1 MADKIKLG
9 VYGAGRGEHLVASAE
24 LNGFELTAICDR
36 CEPLLRRAKKK
47 YGDRHIAF
55 YRDYDEFLAHDFDAV
70 IVANYAT
77 EHADAVIK
85 ALASG
90 RHVMSECMAMFTM
103 AEGVRLVEAV
113 ERYGKV
119 YFFAENYPFMRQN
132 LEMARLYQSGDM
144 GRFLYGEGEYIH
156 PATVDQRVS
165 LMSGPEH
172 WRSWLPVTY
181 YCTHSMGPV
190 MLITGTMPVQVNGL
204 IVPHDYDDVHQ
215 NGLGSIKM
223 DDCMSILMCT
233 MDNGALAKIMP
244 CAKLKD
250 HGNRC
255 RICCNKGSMEWGQGH
270 DGILRVHRE
279 PFDCPEGTAP
289 NACYH
294 PGWPEGFQDAGS
306 QGHGGGDYFTTYYFA
321 QAIREGSKPKI
332 DVYMA
337 TAMTA
342 IGIQGYKSALQG
354 GVPMEVP
361 DFRKPEVRD
370 RYRHDEWNPDPA
382 RHREG
387 YPPSSVLGK
396 IDVSNESLAIF
407 AAKRKAYEE
416 RL

>member
-9 VYGAGRGEHLVASAE
+9 IFGARRGEHLLSSAE
-24 LNGFELTAICDR
+24 LNGFVLTAICDHS
-36 CEPLLRRAKKK
+36 EPLLRKVQKK
-47 YGDRHIAF
+47 YEGRNIAF
-55 YRDYDEFLAHDFDAV
+55 YHDYDEFLTHDFDAV

-77 EHADAVIK
+77 EHVEPAIK

-119 YFFAENYPFMRQN
+119 YFFAENYPFMLQN
-132 LEMARLYQSGDM
+132 QEMARLYQSGEM
-144 GRFLYGEGEYIH
+144 GHFLYGEGEYIH
-156 PATVDQRVS
+156 PFTPEQQVP

-172 WRSWLPVTY
+172 WRSWLPVSY

-190 MLITGTMPVQVNGL
+190 MLITGTRPVQVNGL
-204 IVPHDYDDVHQ
+204 IVPHSYDAIL
-215 NGLGSIKM
+215 NGPGSIKIN
-223 DDCMSILMCT
+223 DCMSILMCR

-244 CAKLKD
+244 CAQLRD

-255 RICCNKGSMEWGQGH
+255 RICCSKGSMEWGQGH

-279 PFDCPEGTAP
+279 PFDCPEGRKL
-289 NACYH
+289 NSYYH
-294 PGWPEGFQDAGS
+294 PGWPEGFAAAGS
-306 QGHGGGDYFTTYYFA
+306 QGHGGSDFFTSYYFA
-321 QAIREGSKPKI
+321 QAIREKCPPKI

-337 TAMTA
+337 TAMSA

-361 DFRKPEVRD
+361 DFRKADVRD
-370 RYRHDEWNPDPA
+370 RYRDDEWNPDPA

-387 YPPSSVLGK
+387 YPLSSVLGK
-396 IDVSNESLAIF
+396 IDISEENLALF
-407 AAKRKAYEE
+407 AARRKAFEE
-416 RL
+416 GL